1 MEMGSP
7 DNNNVKTANR
17 FTATYIDTGHMGHKK
32 KTLGRPTST
41 LRTLFFFVAFVIAVI
56 SAQTWWEIEQD
67 RRLTIAS
74 EKHNSMVAVRS
85 IEEHAERIFTDID
98 RVLAETARDIEMA
111 QPQALDDDAA
121 LYRLLVHHKQA
132 LAPVQS
138 LRFVDPAGVSRVT
151 SMRPGVTEI
160 ELNDLQLRQT
170 DANPAA
176 PRYFLGMLGKSR
188 YDQTLVLP
196 VARNLYLH
204 GRHVGMIVAELSV
217 SYFFDFYKRITN
229 GEAIVSLR
237 KNDGSLMIRS
247 PFDMAWLD
255 TNLRDAK
262 STHVLRDGH
271 PEGAFEA
278 SSVLTGE
285 YLLFTYKKIA
295 DADMSAIY
303 ARRMEDV
310 LAPWKSRT
318 LNRILL
324 SIGISGFIL
333 LALIAF
339 LIYYNY
345 KQKRDDVL
353 TESEHRYRKL
363 YEDGNDPIVLLTT
376 DMLYIDCNAAAV
388 KFFGV
393 SDKQRIIGKK
403 VGLFSRQSALQLQQP
418 DIGALMAKAI
428 AGEPQQFEWI
438 TTRRHRIIYTDVTIN
453 RTKLDKGYA
462 IFAILRDISARK
474 RAELLQSTQNRI
486 LHLIMTDADLEDILL
501 EIVLF
506 ADAQHP
512 QSVCSILMLNDDNTH
527 FSAIINARFPETMR
541 RGYLSMP
548 IRHGNGVSSEAVIRR
563 EPYFAGDIS
572 TDPALENAHHYLNLE
587 GFSSCGA
594 WPIIGKE
601 GQVLGVFSALFK
613 ELGAPGSEYLHLA
626 GIAADLASVAIES
639 RKAEERIRHLAHYD
653 ELTGLPNRFL
663 CTQHISNAIAHAEH
677 RGGQVAVFLLD
688 LDRFKNINDTFG
700 HETGEALLREV
711 ALRFRQCLR
720 ELDILAR
727 VGGDEFIVLIDDYDD
742 PLQLGE
748 IAQKL
753 LDEAR
758 KPFDISGQEC
768 QLSTSIGIATYPVDG
783 YSAQALIKNADIAM
797 YRAKHKGKNDYRF
810 FSDDINTHTIERIAL
825 EAELRRAIER
835 KEFVVH
841 YQPKVDLTSSRIVGA
856 EALVRW
862 QHPARGLLP
871 PSEFIGLAEE
881 AGLIDQI
888 GLLVLDS
895 ACRDIAAL
903 TRLGLPFGR
912 IAINLAGSQF
922 NDDNLLA
929 DIQQVVQARGVS
941 SASLE
946 FEITESMVM
955 HNREQAIAIMDGI
968 RALGFTIS
976 IDDFGTGYS
985 SLAYLKRF
993 PVDNIKIDRSFITD
1007 IPHDTNGSAIVQ
1019 AIIAM
1024 AHALNLKVVTEGVET
1039 EVQLR
1044 ALQLF
1049 GSDEYQGYLFSR
1061 PVPHSQFAH
1070 MLQQQEAA

>member
-1 MEMGSP
+1 MG
-7 DNNNVKTANR
+7 K
-17 FTATYIDTGHMGHKK
+17 GK
-32 KTLGRPTST
+32 KTLEKPAST

-56 SAQTWWEIEQD
+56 SAQTWWEVEQD

-74 EKHNSMVAVRS
+74 EKNNSMVAVRS
-85 IEEHAERIFTDID
+85 VEEHAERTFADID
-98 RVLAETARDIEMA
+98 RLLAATARDIEA
-111 QPQALDDDAA
+111 AEPHTLDEDTA
-121 LYRLLVHHKQA
+121 LYPLLLRRKQT
-132 LAPVQS
+132 LAYVQS
-138 LRFVDPAGVSRVT
+138 LRFVDLSGVSRVN
-151 SMRPGVTEI
+151 SIRPGATEI
-160 ELNDLQLRQT
+160 ELNDLQLRHT
-170 DANPAA
+170 DANPLV
-176 PRYFLGMLGKSR
+176 PRYVVGVLSVSR
-188 YDQTLVLP
+188 YDQKLVLP

-204 GRHVGMIVAELSV
+204 GQHVGMLVAELRV

-229 GEAIVSLR
+229 GDAVVALR
-237 KNDGSLMIRS
+237 KNDGSLMIRL
-247 PFDMAWLD
+247 PFDIAWLD
-255 TNLRDAK
+255 KNLRNGA
-262 STHVLRDGH
+262 STPVITNGP
-271 PEGAFEA
+271 PEGAFTA
-278 SSVLTGE
+278 NSILTGE
-285 YLLFTYKKIA
+285 YLLFTYKKIP
-295 DADMSAIY
+295 DTDMAAIY
-303 ARRMEDV
+303 ARRMDDV
-310 LAPWKSRT
+310 QAPWKSRT

-324 SIGISGFIL
+324 SIGISGFIF
-333 LALIAF
+333 LALVAF

-388 KFFGV
+388 RFFGV

-403 VGLFSRQSALQLQQP
+403 VGLFSRQSALQLKQP
-418 DIGALMAKAI
+418 DIAALIDKAI

-438 TTRRHRIIYTDVTIN
+438 TTRRHKIIYTDVTIN
-453 RTKLDKGYA
+453 RTELDKGYA

-474 RAELLQSTQNRI
+474 RAELLQVTQNRI
-486 LHLIMTDADLEDILL
+486 LHLVMTDADLEDILL

-512 QSVCSILMLNDDNTH
+512 YSICSILMLNDDNSH
-527 FSAIINARFPETMR
+527 FSAIINARLPDTMR
-541 RGYLSMP
+541 RGYLNMP
-548 IRHGNGVSSEAVIRR
+548 IAHGNGASSEAVITRQ
-563 EPYFAGDIS
+563 PYLAGDIG
-572 TDPALENAHHYLNLE
+572 TDPALKNSRQYIDMEE
-587 GFSSCGA
+587 FSSCGS

-601 GQVLGVFSALFK
+601 GQVLGVFSALLK
-613 ELGAPGSEYLHLA
+613 ERGHPSNEYLHLA
-626 GIAADLASVAIES
+626 GIAADLACVAIES

-677 RGGQVAVFLLD
+677 RGGQVAVFLMD

-700 HETGEALLREV
+700 HETGEALLREI
-711 ALRFRQCLR
+711 AQRFRRCLR
-720 ELDILAR
+720 ELDIVAR

-748 IAQKL
+748 IAQQL
-753 LDEAR
+753 LEEAR
-758 KPFDISGQEC
+758 KPFDIGGQEC
-768 QLSTSIGIATYPVDG
+768 QLSTSIGIATYPIDG
-783 YSAQALIKNADIAM
+783 YSAQVLIKNADIAM
-797 YRAKHKGKNDYRF
+797 YRAKHKGKDNYRF
-810 FSDDINTHTIERIAL
+810 FSDEVNTHTIERIAL

-835 KEFVVH
+835 NEFVVH
-841 YQPKVDLTSSRIVGA
+841 YQPKVNLVNSRIVGA

-862 QHPARGLLP
+862 QHPVRGLLP

-881 AGLIDQI
+881 AGLIGQI

-895 ACRDIAAL
+895 TCRDIAAL
-903 TRLGLPFGR
+903 TRMSLPFGR

-929 DIQQVVQARGVS
+929 DIQRVVQARGVS
-941 SASLE
+941 PASLE

-968 RALGFTIS
+968 RALGFTIA

-1007 IPHDTNGSAIVQ
+1007 IPHDANGSAIVQ

-1024 AHALNLKVVTEGVET
+1024 AHALRLKVVTEGVET

-1061 PVPHSQFAH
+1061 PVPHAQFAH
-1070 MLQQQEAA
+1070 MLQQQFVA